1 MSTIQEKI
9 HEQLEEARAACDV
22 SGVNSAACAA
32 AYDALEELQA
42 EAAHQQ
48 QSKPKSALQQY
59 CEENP
64 DAAECR
70 IYDD

>member
-9 HEQLEEARAACDV
+9 HEQLEEARATCDA

-42 EAAHQQ
+42 EAAHQGQ
-48 QSKPKSALQQY
+48 NKPKSALQQY